1 MKAKPHPAN
10 TRKPEVFKDLNQ
22 SKQRVKFE
30 ESSIEKQTSKES
42 WSKLVN
48 SDFEILNEL
57 KSPGSK
63 VKQVDSKD
71 LQIILNQMKELKEEN
86 LILKKRLAKKD
97 QKDGKEHRS
106 ESKIKKSKNI
116 EGKGIKKYCKVCIQ
130 LLSKGFTTRFCPTH
144 GHSFKLQNSL
154 NLI

>member
-57 KSPGSK
+57 KSPSSK

-86 LILKKRLAKKD
+86 
-97 QKDGKEHRS
+97 Q
-106 ESKIKKSKNI
+106 
-116 EGKGIKKYCKVCIQ
+116 
-130 LLSKGFTTRFCPTH
+130 
-144 GHSFKLQNSL
+144 
-154 NLI
+154 